1 MLYFASVF
9 LTILNFN
16 DMKAKYFK
24 TWAKAQTEVY
34 SAMVSAM
41 ETAVNNLNNLK
52 YSDNVKTGV
61 LKWVR
66 PL

>member
-1 MLYFASVF
+1 
-9 LTILNFN
+9 
-16 DMKAKYFK
+16 MKAKYFK